1 MKVTILGSG
10 TAIPDLKRNASGLFI
25 ETGRSRIQVDMGPG
39 TLRRL
44 TEAGKAPES
53 IDIILITHFHPDHV
67 SDLTP
72 FLFATNYE
80 HGPVREK
87 PFHLVGP
94 DGLEEFY
101 EKLVGVF
108 GKWIVPRGDRLRL
121 QEFDARVPDE
131 LHFEE
136 FQVRVRSSPAAHT
149 FPSLSYRIEADGA
162 SVTVSGDTD
171 VSGALVELAADT
183 DILICECS
191 FPEDMKLMGHLIPP
205 EAGEIAQRARAKKL
219 VLTHFYPPC
228 DEKDI
233 ISQAARKFSGEI
245 IRAEDLMVIVP

>member
-1 MKVTILGSG
+1 M
-10 TAIPDLKRNASGLFI
+10 D
-25 ETGRSRIQVDMGPG
+25 
-39 TLRRL
+39 
-44 TEAGKAPES
+44 
-53 IDIILITHFHPDHV
+53 
-67 SDLTP
+67 
-72 FLFATNYE
+72 
-80 HGPVREK
+80 PVREK

-94 DGLEEFY
+94 DGLEEFLK
-101 EKLVGVF
+101 KLVGVF

-121 QEFDARVPDE
+121 QEFDARAPDE

-136 FQVRVRSSPAAHT
+136 FQVRVRSAPAAHT
-149 FPSLSYRIEADGA
+149 FPSLSYRIEAEGA

-205 EAGEIAQRARAKKL
+205 EAGEIAQRARAKRL

-245 IRAEDLMVIVP
+245 TKAEDLMVIVP

>member
-10 TAIPDLKRNASGLFI
+10 TAIPDLKRNASGLLV
-25 ETGRSRIQVDMGPG
+25 ETKHSHIQVDMGPG

-44 TEAGKAPES
+44 TEAGKRPDS
-53 IDIILITHFHPDHV
+53 IDMILISHFHPDHV

-80 HGPVREK
+80 HWPVREQ

-108 GKWIVPRGDRLRL
+108 GKWIVPRGDRLCL
-121 QEFDARVPDE
+121 QELDARAPDGV
-131 LHFEE
+131 HFEE
-136 FQVRVRSSPAAHT
+136 LQVRVKSAPAAHT
-149 FPSLSYRIEADGA
+149 FPSLSYRIEADAA

-171 VSGALVELAADT
+171 MSEELVELAAGT

-191 FPEDMKLMGHLIPP
+191 FPEDMKVKGHLIPP
-205 EAGEIAQRARAKKL
+205 EAGEIAQRAQAKKL

-228 DEKDI
+228 EERDI

-245 IRAEDLMVIVP
+245 IKAEDLMIIVP